1 MEHKARGIEQIIQ
14 QSMREGGFDNLRGKG
29 KPLDL
34 DENPYLDPEWQLAYH
49 LLKQNGF
56 APQFIEL
63 RQAIEVELAA
73 ARGALA
79 RSRAWRRQAQ
89 ERGEDAAF
97 AEAEWDR
104 AENVFAQSVEKL
116 NRKIRDYNLQT
127 PTPSLNRQLINLE
140 AELNLIEGES

>member
-1 MEHKARGIEQIIQ
+1 MRSIEEIIQ
-14 QSMREGGFDNLRGKG
+14 QAMREGAFDNLRGKG

-34 DENPYLDPEWQLAYH
+34 DENPYLDREWQLAYH

-79 RSRAWRRQAQ
+79 RSRAWRQQAL
-89 ERGEDAAF
+89 ERGEDAVF
-97 AEAEWDR
+97 VEAEWGR
-104 AENVFAQSVEKL
+104 AKNVFAQAVDKL
-116 NRKIRDYNLQT
+116 NRKIRDFNLHI
-127 PTPSLNRQLINLE
+127 PTPSLNRNPINPE
-140 AELNLIEGES
+140 AEVKLIEGES